1 MSTQPALADGYTD
14 VPAGK
19 IASVV
24 TFLEMRERPT
34 PATGG
39 SPRQSVRLERLGPDD
54 VARYKT
60 IYRRIGERWFWF
72 SRLSIAD
79 AALADVLADPAT
91 EAYAASLDGVD
102 VGLLEL
108 DLAQPAEAEI
118 VYFGLVDSAV
128 GQGLGGWMMREA
140 LAIAW
145 ARPIDRCWLH
155 TCTLDHPG
163 AVGFYRRFGFQPF
176 KLAVE
181 IADDPRLTGALAP
194 EAFPEIPLVRP

>member
-1 MSTQPALADGYTD
+1 MSTQQALPDGYTD
-14 VPAGK
+14 VPPGK

-24 TFLEMRERPT
+24 TFLEMRDRPT
-34 PATGG
+34 LA
-39 SPRQSVRLERLGPDD
+39 PRQADGMELVRLGPAD
-54 VARYKT
+54 ATRYKR
-60 IYRRIGERWFWF
+60 IYRQIGERWFWF

-79 AALADVLADPAT
+79 DELAAVLASPGV
-91 EAYAASLDGVD
+91 EAYAATRAGVD

-108 DLAQPAEAEI
+108 DLTQPGEAEI

-128 GQGLGGWMMREA
+128 GQGTGGWLMSRA
-140 LAIAW
+140 LDMAW
-145 ARPIDRCWLH
+145 SRPIRRCWLH

-163 AVGFYRRFGFQPF
+163 AIGFYRRFFGFTPY